1 MLVNTLPTSF
11 QFEAFVALASTQLN
25 RQVDFYRAFLAVEP
39 SPLTLTFAEFRLPG
53 LRLALFTPKADHREE
68 FARSAG
74 SPLSLC
80 IEVEDLSCAIARLK
94 TLGYS
99 PPGDIICTSHGQ
111 EIYAYDPDGNRLIL
125 HCMAA

>member
-11 QFEAFVALASTQLN
+11 QFEAFVALASTQLD

-39 SPLTLTFAEFRLPG
+39 VSLTPTFAEFRLPG
-53 LRLALFTPKADHREE
+53 LRLAVFTPQANHREE
-68 FARSAG
+68 FARSAS

-80 IEVEDLSCAIARLK
+80 LEVKDLGDAIARLK
-94 TLGYS
+94 SLGYP
-99 PPGDIICTSHGQ
+99 PPGDIIHASHGQ
-111 EIYAYDPDGNRLIL
+111 EVYAYDPDGNRLIL